1 VNKQLN
7 QFMKPSIFRRNR
19 RFTMHK
25 PAVQKQNNKQKQQFF
40 ANAVGETFF
49 QPAPV
54 LQRKCENC
62 EEEEKKINRVA
73 DKKEEEKL
81 QKKGE
86 IDSSNTNVTSSYI
99 HSINGKGAAL
109 PKADQQFFSA
119 RMGYDFS
126 SVRVHTG
133 NEAAASAKEVHAKAY
148 TVGNNIVFNES
159 EYNTTS
165 TEGKQLLA
173 HELTHTVQQTG
184 GIQRQPMQGMPSRDW
199 NIPITEDDISDPQ
212 QKEEYRE
219 YLRMEQAKKL
229 WANALERFAK
239 GELDDRD
246 IKNARLMNRLTG
258 LKESEVSVLI
268 TKIKAHQT
276 QRAKDVADPAVTDP
290 VKKTM
295 ITTDKMIEWLE
306 VRKTISTPMPEGATV
321 QTLLP
326 GMIDSY
332 SVTFGD
338 VVIKIMPDTHGA
350 SGNETAP
357 SSNFQGQF
365 TWVVVGGKITDL
377 KKDGAAYNPTQ
388 LEISIQTK
396 YKDSPDG
403 QSGYGKGTTEGDKAE
418 GTTTLRV
425 HEGQHGTDFIDYLKN
440 TAMPVSLKAG
450 INGNLTPAQFTKL
463 LNYINDITKAT
474 CETTDQSGF
483 SQDEFLQTPH
493 GKASGIV
500 SCRP

>member
-1 VNKQLN
+1 
-7 QFMKPSIFRRNR
+7 MKPSIYRRIR
-19 RFTMHK
+19 RF
-25 PAVQKQNNKQKQQFF
+25 AKQRPVTQNKENKQKQNFF
-40 ANAVGETFF
+40 TGSVSDGFF
-49 QPAPV
+49 HAAPIV
-54 LQRKCENC
+54 QRKCEHC
-62 EEEEKKINRVA
+62 EEEDKKLNRVA

-81 QKKGE
+81 QRKE
-86 IDSSNTNVTSSYI
+86 TSDSSNTNATSSYI
-99 HSINGKGAAL
+99 QTLNGKGSAL

-126 SVRVHTG
+126 NVRVHTG

-184 GIQRQPMQGMPSRDW
+184 GIQRQPMPGMPSRDW

-219 YLRMEQAKKL
+219 YLRMEQAKKI
-229 WANALERFAK
+229 WTNALERFAK

-295 ITTDKMIEWLE
+295 ITTDKIVEWLE

-338 VVIKIMPDTHGA
+338 IVIKVMPDTHGA
-350 SGNETAP
+350 GGNETAP

-365 TWVVVGGKITDL
+365 TWVVVSGKITEL
-377 KKDGAAYNPTQ
+377 EKDGTAYNPTQ

-418 GTTTLRV
+418 GTTTLRA

-440 TAMPVSLKAG
+440 TALPVSLKAG

-463 LNYINDITKAT
+463 LNYIKDITKAT